1 MNILS
6 WLRDL
11 SDTSM
16 NFNPLTSRNDK
27 HVTSPDKIHTL
38 SSKQVMR
45 INTQTYHIYHIE
57 VVLGSQRVKKKKK
70 KKGRKPS
77 QKRLHTFL
85 PAI

>member
-6 WLRDL
+6 WLRDS

-16 NFNPLTSRNDK
+16 NFNPLTSRNDY

-45 INTQTYHIYHIE
+45 INTQTYHIE
-57 VVLGSQRVKKKKK
+57 VVLGSQRVKKKKV
-70 KKGRKPS
+70 RKPS

>member
-45 INTQTYHIYHIE
+45 INTQTYHIK
-57 VVLGSQRVKKKKK
+57 VVFRSQRVKKKKTKNK
-70 KKGRKPS
+70 KK
-77 QKRLHTFL
+77 LHTFL